1 MKYMLTLF
9 GPEHGMEDASPEEMK
24 AEMDR
29 WGAYSQEAVDKGAFV
44 AGEGLQPS
52 ATASTVTIPENGGE
66 RSVTDGPFA
75 ESKEQLGGFYV
86 LECKDL
92 DEALDWAKKIPLRA
106 GAVEVRPVMV
116 FDESHRGLRSARRPP
131 VPARVGAGGREP
143 DPRSRRLRPRR
154 GGRAGG
160 LRRRP
165 RALALRRHPRQPRR
179 LDHPRRPQQ
188 GDRPAPPRADLSGEE
203 GGARGPGG
211 AGAERRGDRDR
222 GGAVRRARRPPAP
235 DLHLLS
241 PGPETAGEGGA
252 HAAHPRRPHHGRDRQ
267 RLPHLRGDHGPAAG
281 PRQGQDPRRSHPVRG
296 PVRRAAPRATDLGA
310 GDAVSD
316 LQRGLLRLEPRTP

>member
-52 ATASTVTIPENGGE
+52 ATASTVKIPANGGE

-116 FDESHRGLRSARRPP
+116 FEES
-131 VPARVGAGGREP
+131 
-143 DPRSRRLRPRR
+143 
-154 GGRAGG
+154 
-160 LRRRP
+160 
-165 RALALRRHPRQPRR
+165 
-179 LDHPRRPQQ
+179 
-188 GDRPAPPRADLSGEE
+188 
-203 GGARGPGG
+203 
-211 AGAERRGDRDR
+211 
-222 GGAVRRARRPPAP
+222 
-235 DLHLLS
+235 
-241 PGPETAGEGGA
+241 
-252 HAAHPRRPHHGRDRQ
+252 
-267 RLPHLRGDHGPAAG
+267 
-281 PRQGQDPRRSHPVRG
+281 
-296 PVRRAAPRATDLGA
+296 
-310 GDAVSD
+310 
-316 LQRGLLRLEPRTP
+316 